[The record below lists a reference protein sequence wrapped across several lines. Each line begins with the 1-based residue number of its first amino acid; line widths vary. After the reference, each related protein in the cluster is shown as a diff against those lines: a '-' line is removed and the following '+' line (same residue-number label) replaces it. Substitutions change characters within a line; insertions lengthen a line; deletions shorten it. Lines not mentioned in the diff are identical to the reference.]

1 MTTDKKLIEASHIV
15 LNKLMKLGATS
26 EECKSDL
33 WTFSVQHTAIMFPA
47 FEEGLQT
54 IATAHKRYLTS
65 GAARGVFITGQSG
78 SGKTTLLERYAAQF
92 PRYDGDDRTYIP
104 VLYVITPSRPSV
116 KFLAKA
122 ILVAMGAPYANQAG
136 EDSTEDIIALLA
148 ACGTQ
153 LLCIDEIH
161 HTVTA
166 LDKREFNRVTE
177 WLKTIINRAKIPL
190 ITAGLPRSI
199 ELLQLNEQLKRRMAT
214 QYYLRPFSFHDQR
227 HATEFKAV
235 LSRIQ
240 KSLPLACVALD
251 KTELAQRFYIAT
263 NGLIDYVAKI
273 LDGAIVSCLLK
284 SQSEISLGDLAEAF
298 ATHVWP
304 DVPDRLNPFTAQI
317 ETLRPL
323 TEANEPFS
331 TWDDPAN
338 YQGNAIPKKHRKGA

>member
-1 MTTDKKLIEASHIV
+1 MTADKKLIENSHV
-15 LNKLMKLGATS
+15 ALNKLLKIDAS
-26 EECKSDL
+26 SKERKSDI

-136 EDSTEDIIALLA
+136 EESTEDIIALLA

-177 WLKTIINRAKIPL
+177 WLKTIMNRAKIPL

-199 ELLQLNEQLKRRMAT
+199 QLLQLNEQLKRRMAT
-214 QYYLRPFSFHDQR
+214 QYYLRPFSFHDQC
-227 HATEFKAV
+227 HAIEFKAV

-240 KSLPLACVALD
+240 KSLPLACIALD
-251 KTELAQRFYIAT
+251 KTEIAQRFYFAT
-263 NGLIDYVAKI
+263 NGLIDYVARI
-273 LDGAIVSCLLK
+273 LDGAIVDCLLK
-284 SQSEISLGDLAEAF
+284 SQSEISLSDLAEAF
-298 ATHVWP
+298 AKHVWP
-304 DVPDRLNPFTAQI
+304 DVPDGLNPFTARI
-317 ETLRPL
+317 EKLRPL
-323 TEANEPFS
+323 TQGPEPFS
-331 TWDDPAN
+331 TWDDPAS
-338 YQGNAIPKKHRKGA
+338 YQAKSTTKKYRKGA